1 MDNSLN
7 LLKSDYSTI
16 LELLFQ
22 AKRQVVISIPNI
34 SIEIAESLVTINSRG
49 IDVNIFLEIS
59 ENTYRNGYGDIQ
71 AIEILQKANIN
82 IQNKNGLNIYFYLID
97 DFGYFYFPKSSY
109 HEKEGES
116 FDLFPIQSSQIKHI
130 KFLFNLLENKYD
142 MLEIFDK
149 MDSKQIDEISKNIN
163 PLNVEIIK
171 QLEVKLNND
180 PPLKPN
186 FARTLEVYK
195 AKFQYVDLKFKG
207 ANINSTKVKLPA
219 KALPFKDNKLKNA
232 IEANLKLFTDLSEK
246 DFLNDFFEI
255 KNKIKELREKYLFHI
270 KIRDKSILKKESRNE
285 FEKEIKSIVDDIS
298 NTKTKILNK
307 LQGEINNSRKGIE
320 NSLYEFLV
328 TNPPDNTK
336 NLFDEVLE
344 DRIRYEVSKIIS
356 KIRFPDANS
365 LLDDMKLDYYYY
377 DITWEDLNNGE
388 FQKEML
394 EKKLLSENE
403 KIYIDRLA
411 IEAKQDK

>member
-16 LELLFQ
+16 LDLLFQ
-22 AKRQVVISIPNI
+22 AKKQVVISIPNI
-34 SIEIAESLVTINSRG
+34 SIEIAESLVMINSRG

-130 KFLFNLLENKYD
+130 KFLFNLLENEYD

>member
-1 MDNSLN
+1 
-7 LLKSDYSTI
+7 
-16 LELLFQ
+16 
-22 AKRQVVISIPNI
+22 
-34 SIEIAESLVTINSRG
+34 
-49 IDVNIFLEIS
+49 
-59 ENTYRNGYGDIQ
+59 
-71 AIEILQKANIN
+71 
-82 IQNKNGLNIYFYLID
+82 
-97 DFGYFYFPKSSY
+97 
-109 HEKEGES
+109 
-116 FDLFPIQSSQIKHI
+116 
-130 KFLFNLLENKYD
+130 

>member
-16 LELLFQ
+16 LDLLFQ
-22 AKRQVVISIPNI
+22 AKKQVVISIPNI
-34 SIEIAESLVTINSRG
+34 SIEIAESLVMINSRG

-59 ENTYRNGYGDIQ
+59 ENTYRNGYGDIK
-71 AIEILQKANIN
+71 AIEILQNANIN

-109 HEKEGES
+109 HEKEGDAY
-116 FDLFPIQSSQIKHI
+116 DLFPIQSSQIKQI
-130 KFLFNLLENKYD
+130 KFLFNLLDNEYD
-142 MLEIFDK
+142 MLDIFDK

-270 KIRDKSILKKESRNE
+270 KIRDKSILKKDSRNE

>member
-109 HEKEGES
+109 HEKEGDA
-116 FDLFPIQSSQIKHI
+116 FDLFPIQSSQIKQI
-130 KFLFNLLENKYD
+130 KFLFNLLENEYD
-142 MLEIFDK
+142 MLDIFDK

-356 KIRFPDANS
+356 RIRFPDANS

-403 KIYIDRLA
+403 KAYIDRLA

>member
-285 FEKEIKSIVDDIS
+285 FEKEIKSIVNDIS

>member
-1 MDNSLN
+1 MNNSLN

-16 LELLFQ
+16 LDLLFQ
-22 AKRQVVISIPNI
+22 AKKQVVISIPNI
-34 SIEIAESLVTINSRG
+34 SIEIAESLVMINSRG

-97 DFGYFYFPKSSY
+97 DFVYFYFPKSSY

-130 KFLFNLLENKYD
+130 KFLFNLLENEYD

>member
-1 MDNSLN
+1 MNNSLN

-16 LELLFQ
+16 LDLLFQ
-22 AKRQVVISIPNI
+22 AKKQVVISIPNI
-34 SIEIAESLVTINSRG
+34 SIEIAESLVMINSRG

-130 KFLFNLLENKYD
+130 KFLFNLLENEYD

>member
-328 TNPPDNTK
+328 TNPPDNIK

>member
-34 SIEIAESLVTINSRG
+34 SIEIAESLVMINSRG

-71 AIEILQKANIN
+71 AIEILQKENIN

-109 HEKEGES
+109 HEKEGDAY
-116 FDLFPIQSSQIKHI
+116 DLFPIQSSQIKQI
-130 KFLFNLLENKYD
+130 KFLFNLLENEYD
-142 MLEIFDK
+142 MLDIFDK

-163 PLNVEIIK
+163 PLNVEIVK

-195 AKFQYVDLKFKG
+195 AKFQYVDLKFTG
-207 ANINSTKVKLPA
+207 ANLHTAKVKLPPN
-219 KALPFKDNKLKNA
+219 ALPFKDNNLKNT
-232 IEANLKLFTDLSEK
+232 IEANLRLFSNLSEK
-246 DFLNDFFEI
+246 EFLNDFFSIKEKI
-255 KNKIKELREKYLFHI
+255 KNFRNQYLIHI
-270 KIRDKSILKKESRNE
+270 KIRDKSIIQRDEKAD
-285 FEKEIKSIVDDIS
+285 FEKNIKIIETEIV
-298 NTKTKILNK
+298 NTKQKILNK

-320 NSLYEFLV
+320 KSLYDFLF
-328 TNPPDNTK
+328 TNPPESAK
-336 NLFDEVLE
+336 NLFDEVFE
-344 DRIRYEVSKIIS
+344 ENIKYEVSKIVSRI
-356 KIRFPDANS
+356 KFPEASS
-365 LLDDMKLDYYYY
+365 LIDGMKLDLYYY
-377 DITWEDLNNGE
+377 DITWEDLNNKD
-388 FQKEML
+388 FLFEMQ
-394 EKKLLSENE
+394 EKKILTNKE
-403 KIYIDRLA
+403 KAYIDNLA
-411 IEAKQDK
+411 IEAKKEK

>member
-22 AKRQVVISIPNI
+22 AKKQVVISIPNI
-34 SIEIAESLVTINSRG
+34 SIEIAESLVMINSRG

-116 FDLFPIQSSQIKHI
+116 FDLFPIHSSQIKHI

>member
-34 SIEIAESLVTINSRG
+34 SIEIAESLVMIKSRG

-116 FDLFPIQSSQIKHI
+116 FDLFPIHSSQIKHI

-307 LQGEINNSRKGIE
+307 LQGEINKSRKGIE